1 MLLDPT
7 AWKDLNQRIDPAYR
21 MPSYSVYLELVYEDL
36 LASADVTLPPCS
48 DSSTGSNSGSGS
60 SSSSSS
66 SSGFRGSGSDSG
78 KTDTASSINGSN
90 EDEGIGYCQ
99 GYNLVM
105 TSQVY
110 DACLLPN
117 LRPSTNPCLRSNRSR
132 CLPNRLLIIDITLV
146 PYP

>member
-36 LASADVTLPPCS
+36 LASAGVTLPPCS

-60 SSSSSS
+60 SSS
-66 SSGFRGSGSDSG
+66 GFRGGSSNSG
-78 KTDTASSINGSN
+78 KTDTASNGNGSN